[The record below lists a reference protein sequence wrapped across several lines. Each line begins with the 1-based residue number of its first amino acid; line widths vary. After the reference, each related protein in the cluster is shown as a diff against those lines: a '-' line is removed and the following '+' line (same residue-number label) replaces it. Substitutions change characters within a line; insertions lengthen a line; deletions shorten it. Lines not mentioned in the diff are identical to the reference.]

1 MRAVNPT
8 ALDNFNIV
16 FPTSEQYILTEQEI
30 KDDYAEAANRWNRYI
45 QLKSINHSQMRAAR
59 PGWNGLEI
67 KELEFFDDPDRG
79 YIAAAGGFELLRSP
93 DWCCYTYKLFINAYW
108 YRKSTENNFAGSNW
122 LSKESL
128 REKMKGTLLHEI
140 GHALG
145 ITIAT
150 DSYYRNN
157 VNNLLV
163 TIRAV
168 DNQFFNSASATEKAL
183 EAYGSIIPLQPNDEN
198 DNDGVAHYSSVART
212 NSNTGIT
219 LHPGAANEPNAV
231 PQTSEKRIITPLTIG
246 YLKDLGYE
254 EVSTGSSEGAISFNN
269 STSASFIEQAR
280 AILPNLPDN
289 FRECGS

>member
-1 MRAVNPT
+1 M
-8 ALDNFNIV
+8 
-16 FPTSEQYILTEQEI
+16 S
-30 KDDYAEAANRWNRYI
+30 
-45 QLKSINHSQMRAAR
+45 AAR

-79 YIAAAGGFELLRSP
+79 YVAAAGGFELHRSP
-93 DWCCYTYKLFINAYW
+93 DWCCYTYKLYINAYW
-108 YRKSTENNFAGSNW
+108 YRKSTEDKFAGSNW

-128 REKMKGTLLHEI
+128 REKMKSTLLHEI

-145 ITIAT
+145 ITTASDT
-150 DSYYRNN
+150 YYKY

-168 DNQFFNSASATEKAL
+168 DNQFFTSASNTPNAVA
-183 EAYGSIIPLQPNDEN
+183 AYGKIIPLQPNDEN

-246 YLKDLGYE
+246 FLKDLGYE
-254 EVSTGSSEGAISFNN
+254 ERTKGYFEGGISFND
-269 STSASFIEQAR
+269 STSVTFIEEAR
-280 AILPNLPDN
+280 AILPSLPDN